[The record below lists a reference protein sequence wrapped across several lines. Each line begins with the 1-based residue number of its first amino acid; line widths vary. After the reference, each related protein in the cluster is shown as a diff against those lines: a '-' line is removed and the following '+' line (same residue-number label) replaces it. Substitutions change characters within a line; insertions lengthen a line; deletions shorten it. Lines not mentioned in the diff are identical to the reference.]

1 MQYGQMRKGNVRDGS
16 YSIIGFCVMPS
27 MEHYY
32 QVSFNMYLRILYGIL
47 GIIGILQVFTNL
59 SKRVVENRVVTYIG
73 QHTLEIYL
81 LHYFFL
87 PSKEV
92 VWQYSYFFTCRMLKM
107 GRVIN

>member
-1 MQYGQMRKGNVRDGS
+1 MMKGNVREIMVAI
-16 YSIIGFCVMPS
+16 SIIGFCVMLS

-47 GIIGILQVFTNL
+47 GVIGILQVFTNL

-92 VWQYSYFFTCRMLKM
+92 VLQYPYSFTCRMLKL
-107 GRVIN
+107 GGG